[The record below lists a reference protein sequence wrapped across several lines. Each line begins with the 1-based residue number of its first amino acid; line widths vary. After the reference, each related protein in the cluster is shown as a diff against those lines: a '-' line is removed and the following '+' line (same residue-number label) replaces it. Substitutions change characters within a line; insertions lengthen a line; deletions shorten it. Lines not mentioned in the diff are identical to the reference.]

1 MSIMD
6 LREDVD
12 QNVCVLYLIVYYVYL
27 LDVKSWNQISFL
39 YLYVEEKNMRII
51 YRRLFFFFFEL
62 IIRKRYVRI
71 EESRD
76 QISFLY
82 FIYR

>member
-51 YRRLFFFFFEL
+51 YRRLFFFFF
-62 IIRKRYVRI
+62 
-71 EESRD
+71 
-76 QISFLY
+76 
-82 FIYR
+82 